1 VRNAVV
7 LPTPGTEA
15 WWRAAVRETV
25 YATREE
31 ACPVREGGG
40 GGQLARPVDV
50 SIGVCGGGP
59 VVARP
64 RGVRLTERGLVAA
77 DLTISE
83 AGVAIKYNVYL
94 RDKVELQFQSTD
106 RSRVE
111 LAARLLRLAGVGAE
125 VKRMGDEWQVVVYT
139 GKWTAGHERLRRVLA
154 EIVEAARNNGWVDE
168 KRAERWLEKLEKG
181 RVLKEGWPKYN
192 IQLTRGALTVRFAST
207 NPDSIQREAQ
217 RLREM
222 GLEEGRHF
230 TVKMPDEG
238 RDGYVYLR
246 REGLAYAAWLSEY
259 GSEDQRKLAADFVKY
274 ILQRA
279 EEEGNEVYEKAKK
292 IVEEG
297 KARDILKLEGFERK
311 VEENGR
317 EYLVKVI
324 SGEAEFDVSRSNK
337 LLLRIKITAEVDGV
351 RREYVITYS
360 RYGKINAA
368 IGFATVRADAPGDA
382 ERLSAL
388 IKALTGR
395 EPGVYRM
402 KDGRIRIKCNREHLE
417 GFKRFAELAD
427 AIEKWLEETG
437 RR

>member
-1 VRNAVV
+1 M
-7 LPTPGTEA
+7 
-15 WWRAAVRETV
+15 
-25 YATREE
+25 
-31 ACPVREGGG
+31 
-40 GGQLARPVDV
+40 
-50 SIGVCGGGP
+50 
-59 VVARP
+59 ARP